1 MSEKNVGLKV
11 SEGLRKKWIRLLRAL
26 FLIIELHG
34 LAITDS
40 LVNIFAPPVRM
51 LRFSFH
57 LLIHLGSWSN
67 EEKKVL
73 ESIYYAFSTLSM
85 WLVELLL

>member
-11 SEGLRKKWIRLLRAL
+11 SEGLRKKWIRLLKAL

-40 LVNIFAPPVRM
+40 LVNIFSPPVQM

-57 LLIHLGSWSN
+57 LLIHLGRWKWR
-67 EEKKVL
+67 KKVL